1 MTGKTRSDHVDVG
14 DGQGTADGLRLDKWL
29 WQARF
34 FKTRTLAATIATKG
48 KVRVNR
54 MLVVKPHYK
63 VRPGDVLTFAQGHD
77 IRIIRVVALGE
88 RRGPAPEA
96 RTLYEDI
103 GDGSGEGET
112 APKTNQQHPPA
123 PHAASASQKREPWG
137 VKGGIDPRRARR
149 QAIDAKMNG
158 R

>member
-1 MTGKTRSDHVDVG
+1 MSGKQRSGRDDNELCKS
-14 DGQGTADGLRLDKWL
+14 QGDGLRLDKWL

-34 FKTRTLAATIATKG
+34 FKTRGLAATIASKG
-48 KVRVNR
+48 KIRINR
-54 MLVVKPHYK
+54 MLVTKPHYK

-77 IRIIRVVALGE
+77 IRVIRIVALGE

-103 GDGSGEGET
+103 GEPSIAENVSEVGERPTRSE
-112 APKTNQQHPPA
+112 P
-123 PHAASASQKREPWG
+123 SQKREPWG
-137 VKGGIDPRRARR
+137 AKGGIDTRRARR
-149 QAIDAKMNG
+149 QAIDTKMNG

>member
-1 MTGKTRSDHVDVG
+1 MIQPEAAANS
-14 DGQGTADGLRLDKWL
+14 GLRLDKWL

-34 FKTRTLAATIATKG
+34 FKTRALAATVANKG
-48 KVRVNR
+48 KVRINR
-54 MLVVKPHYK
+54 MLVTKPHYR

-77 IRIIRVVALGE
+77 IRIIRVLALGA

-96 RTLYEDI
+96 QTLYEDI
-103 GDGSGEGET
+103 GQHCAET
-112 APKTNQQHPPA
+112 STETKPTETVRRPSQQ
-123 PHAASASQKREPWG
+123 REPWG

-149 QAIDAKMNG
+149 EAIDAKMNG